1 MKTTQNNI
9 PGYPSNVDADLQAMW
24 DRFKDQAEDMK
35 TTTRTKVQAIKAE
48 LQAYKAE
55 NDGRWL
61 ELAKSWKGVNQ
72 ITAALEKL
80 TGKK

>member
-9 PGYPSNVDADLQAMW
+9 PGYPSNIDADLEAMW
-24 DRFKDQAEDMK
+24 NRFKDQAEDMK
-35 TTTRTKVQAIKAE
+35 TTTRTKLQALSADYQAFKAE
-48 LQAYKAE
+48 QKAS
-55 NDGRWL
+55 WK
-61 ELAKSWKGVNQ
+61 ELAVSFKGVNQ